1 MDPRK
6 SVNRWLV
13 GAAMVAVV
21 ASAACDDELAAPVS
35 IVGAGAIEGLI
46 FFDVSEDGFF
56 DPVAGDQV
64 VAGVNIAIRNRG
76 TSETFGSGTSGADG
90 RFLIGNLPG
99 GTHDMV
105 IDTLSVPAGISICQ
119 NPLEVTV
126 NPNETRFAEVRG
138 RPGCLI
144 TIAAVKEFA
153 DGEFVI
159 TRGIVTSFPGQI
171 ESNFA
176 YIEEPTGGIFL
187 FAPGL
192 MGQGIEVGDQIEIGG
207 TTGTFSGQF
216 QLTTNVSLRQ
226 LTKAVEVPVVPL
238 LTTTAAIAASG
249 SNPVDDLQNRFV
261 RLEGVMI
268 TGAFGSTGNSQNGTI
283 DDGSGAI
290 TIRVDDGVV
299 ADRDSNVT
307 LFPVGS
313 CYNINGFAANFLG
326 SGQIFPRSVADMESI
341 PCT

>member
-1 MDPRK
+1 MDARK
-6 SVNRWLV
+6 TVNRWLV
-13 GAAMVAVV
+13 GAALVAVV
-21 ASAACDDELAAPVS
+21 ASGACDDELAAPTT
-35 IVGAGAIEGLI
+35 IVGFGAIEGLV

-56 DPVAGDQV
+56 DPVAGDV
-64 VAGVNIAIRNRG
+64 AVAGVNIEIRDRG
-76 TSETFGSGTSGADG
+76 TSRTFGSGTSGVDG

-105 IDTLSVPAGISICQ
+105 IDTLSVPDGISICQ
-119 NPLEVTV
+119 NPLQVTV
-126 NPNETRFAEVRG
+126 NPDETRFAEVRG

-144 TIAAVKEFA
+144 TIGAVKELA
-153 DGEFVI
+153 IGEFAI

-171 ESNFA
+171 EANFV
-176 YIEEPTGGIFL
+176 YIEEPTGGLFL

-192 MGQGIEVGDQIEIGG
+192 MGQGIAVGDQIEVGG
-207 TTGTFSGQF
+207 TTALFSGQF
-216 QLTTNVSLRQ
+216 QLTGTVSLRVH
-226 LTKAVEVPVVPL
+226 TVAVEVPVPL

-249 SNPVDDLQNRFV
+249 SNPTDDLQNRFV

-307 LFPVGS
+307 LFPVGT
-313 CYNINGFAANFLG
+313 CYNINGFAANFNG

>member
-1 MDPRK
+1 MDRR
-6 SVNRWLV
+6 NTTHRWLV
-13 GAAMVAVV
+13 AAALVAAIGAG
-21 ASAACDDELAAPVS
+21 ACDDELAAPVA
-35 IVGAGAIEGLI
+35 IIGVGGIEGLV

-56 DPVAGDQV
+56 DPVAGDV
-64 VAGVNIAIRNRG
+64 AVAGVNIEVRNRG
-76 TSETFGSGTSGADG
+76 TSQTFGSGTSGADG
-90 RFLIGNLPG
+90 RFAIGNLPG

-119 NPLEVTV
+119 NPLQVTV
-126 NPNETRFAEVRG
+126 NPEQVGFTEVRG

-144 TIAAVKEFA
+144 TIGEVKDLPVGEFA
-153 DGEFVI
+153 I
-159 TRGIVTSFPGQI
+159 TRGIVASFPGEI

-176 YIEEPTGGIFL
+176 YIEEPTGGLFL
-187 FAPGL
+187 FAPAL

-207 TTGTFSGQF
+207 TTAIFSGQF

-226 LTKAVEVPVVPL
+226 LVKAVGVPVPL

-249 SNPVDDLQNRFV
+249 SNPTDDLQNRFV

-299 ADRDSNVT
+299 ADRNSNVT
-307 LFPVGS
+307 LFPVGT